1 MTVKFTMKSHLAE
14 SVRGL
19 RAAMILL
26 AAAFLAATT
35 SVGQTSTGSLIGRVT
50 DPSQAVILDA
60 TVSRFNNSTN
70 QKLDVHSD
78 QIGLYALS
86 ALPPGT

>member
-50 DPSQAVILDA
+50 DPSQAVIPDA
-60 TVSRFNNSTN
+60 TVSVFNTSTN
-70 QKLDVHSD
+70 QNLDVHSD
-78 QIGLYALS
+78 QSGLFALIG
-86 ALPPGT
+86 LPPGT